1 MLVCYNLRYFFI
13 LELWKYQIVITVLVF
28 GYVGYIIMIIQFSY
42 MKIKSKIKHNEHEM
56 DDIPRQE
63 ETV

>member
-1 MLVCYNLRYFFI
+1 M
-13 LELWKYQIVITVLVF
+13 ITVLVF

-56 DDIPRQE
+56 NDIPRQE